1 MLLLITG
8 TIEGRSEKFETIKTQ
23 IPVLFLDRFD
33 YNITVRSIILE
44 SDNLIEKQVLRL
56 KSDCIDKNPF
66 NQEREIYAFESSGSN
81 YIFHEPKHLRLYKV
95 QKKEFH
101 LTEFALQSTGLVG
114 ETKIQILLEILRDVR
129 YQ

>member
-1 MLLLITG
+1 MLLQITV
-8 TIEGRSEKFETIKTQ
+8 TIEGRSEKFETIKTH
-23 IPVLFLDRFD
+23 IPVLFLDKFD

-44 SDNLIEKQVLRL
+44 SDNPIEKQVLRL

-66 NQEREIYAFESSGSN
+66 NQEQEIYAFESSGSN

-114 ETKIQILLEILRDVR
+114 ETKIQILLEISRDVR

>member
-44 SDNLIEKQVLRL
+44 SDNPIEKQVLRL

-66 NQEREIYAFESSGSN
+66 NQEQEIYAFESSGSN

-101 LTEFALQSTGLVG
+101 RTEFALQSTGLVG
-114 ETKIQILLEILRDVR
+114 ETKIQILLEISRDVR